1 MSHGTLATPVAL
13 LLFNRPDTTERVFE
27 AVAAARPRTLLVVA
41 DGPRR
46 DREGEAEACAA
57 ARAITDRVDWP
68 CDVRHEYS
76 DVNLGCARRVST
88 GIDWIF
94 RNVEEAIILE
104 DDCVPHPT
112 FFPFCEQ
119 LLQRYRDDE
128 RVMVV
133 SGDNLLGGRPAG
145 PWSYW
150 FSRSHHLWGWATWR
164 RAWGR
169 FDLGMSRW
177 PEKRDT
183 DFLASVLGDADLVA
197 FWRRTFDASHAG
209 EIDTWDFAWV
219 FACWLNAGL
228 SAVPAVN
235 LVSNVGFGP
244 NSTHTRESLSWFA
257 NLPTRAMAFPLCHPS
272 PVEPSREWDHRDLRV
287 SNKPAVTLARRI
299 TARLKRTLIRNL
311 GRSRTAQRNSP

>member
-1 MSHGTLATPVAL
+1 MSHGTFPTPVAL
-13 LLFNRPDTTERVFE
+13 LLFNRPDMTGRVFE
-27 AVAAARPRTLLVVA
+27 AVAAARPRTLLLVA
-41 DGPRR
+41 DGPRS

-57 ARAITDRVDWP
+57 ARAITERVDWP
-68 CDVRHEYS
+68 CEVRREYS
-76 DVNLGCARRVST
+76 DANLGCARRVST

-119 LLQRYRDDE
+119 LLQRFRDDE

-133 SGDNLLGGRPAG
+133 SGDNLVGGRPAG
-145 PWSYW
+145 PSSYW
-150 FSRSHHLWGWATWR
+150 FSRSFHLWGWATWR
-164 RAWGR
+164 RAWSR

-183 DFLASVLGDADLVA
+183 DFLASILGDANLA
-197 FWRRTFDASHAG
+197 ASWRRTFDAAHAG

-244 NSTHTRESLSWFA
+244 NSTHTREPLSWFA
-257 NLPTRAMAFPLCHPS
+257 NLPTRAMAFPLRHPS
-272 PVEPSREWDHRDLRV
+272 LVKTSRGWDHRDFRA
-287 SNKPAVTLARRI
+287 SSKPAVSLPRRI
-299 TARLKRTLIRNL
+299 AQRLKRTLTGGLR
-311 GRSRTAQRNSP
+311 RSLAAQRNLP